1 MSINTTLGKI
11 EYNDDEEYRI
21 CIARIFCKVPS
32 ATHLEPTVPK
42 ELEQGP
48 LEPTVPSELDDD
60 FSFEPIFDD
69 IYARTKDDPF
79 FQRIYTVAAGFMLSE
94 DPCLGVCVLFAYDYA
109 KAFYAVLCAYLN
121 NDSNEILE
129 ATKATLE
136 KLLEQRWTKVPLG
149 PLL

>member
-1 MSINTTLGKI
+1 MPLNTTLGKI

-21 CIARIFCKVPS
+21 CIARIFNNVS
-32 ATHLEPTVPK
+32 SVT
-42 ELEQGP
+42 ELD
-48 LEPTVPSELDDD
+48 LDDD

-79 FQRIYTVAAGFMLSE
+79 FQKIYTVAAGFMLSE

-121 NDSNEILE
+121 KDSHETQE

-136 KLLEQRWTKVPLG
+136 KLLEQR
-149 PLL
+149 

>member
-1 MSINTTLGKI
+1 MPLNTTLGKI
-11 EYNDDEEYRI
+11 EYIDDEEYRI

-32 ATHLEPTVPK
+32 ATHLEPTVP
-42 ELEQGP
+42 LD
-48 LEPTVPSELDDD
+48 PTDLDDD

-109 KAFYAVLCAYLN
+109 KAFYDVLCAYLN
-121 NDSNEILE
+121 NDSNETLE

-136 KLLEQRWTKVPLG
+136 KLLERKR
-149 PLL
+149 

>member
-1 MSINTTLGKI
+1 MSLNTTLGKI

-21 CIARIFCKVPS
+21 CIARIFSKVPS
-32 ATHLEPTVPK
+32 
-42 ELEQGP
+42 
-48 LEPTVPSELDDD
+48 TVPSELDDD

-121 NDSNEILE
+121 KETEETLEATKDSNETLE
-129 ATKATLE
+129 KTKATLE
-136 KLLEQRWTKVPLG
+136 KLLERRKN
-149 PLL
+149 

>member
-1 MSINTTLGKI
+1 MSLNTTLGKI

-21 CIARIFCKVPS
+21 CIARIFCKVP
-32 ATHLEPTVPK
+32 LEPTVSSATDLEPTVLS
-42 ELEQGP
+42 ELEQGS
-48 LEPTVPSELDDD
+48 LDPTDLDDD

-121 NDSNEILE
+121 NDSNETLE

-136 KLLEQRWTKVPLG
+136 KLLEQR
-149 PLL
+149 